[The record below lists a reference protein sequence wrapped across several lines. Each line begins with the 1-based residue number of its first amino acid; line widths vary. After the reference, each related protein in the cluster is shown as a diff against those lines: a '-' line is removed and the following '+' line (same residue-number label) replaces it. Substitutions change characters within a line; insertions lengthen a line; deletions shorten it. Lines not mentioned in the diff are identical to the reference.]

1 MPLILIRTGLLAL
14 LALQLLWHGFLPPP
28 RSAMGWSA
36 LVVATLP
43 LLLVLPGAWRARPL
57 PLFWANLLCLAY
69 FCHGVSE
76 AWTQPA
82 MRPWALLETFL
93 AVVVVCAYAVLGLRS
108 RRAFR
113 AAQAQAHAQAHAGR
127 ASGNQ
132 LPADEPRH
140 GGAANTTSPHIP
152 AA

>member
-1 MPLILIRTGLLAL
+1 MPLILVRTGLLAL

-43 LLLVLPGAWRARPL
+43 LLLVLSGAWRARPL

-113 AAQAQAHAQAHAGR
+113 AAQAQAANR
-127 ASGNQ
+127 SSGQQ
-132 LPADEPRH
+132 LPADEQRDNSP
-140 GGAANTTSPHIP
+140 ANTPSPHIP

>member
-1 MPLILIRTGLLAL
+1 MPLILVRTGLLAL
-14 LALQLLWHGFLPPP
+14 LALQLLWHGLLPPP

-82 MRPWALLETFL
+82 MRPWALLETVL
-93 AVVVVCAYAVLGLRS
+93 AVAVVCAYAVLGLRS

-113 AAQAQAHAQAHAGR
+113 AAQAQAR
-127 ASGNQ
+127 TDRSSSEQ
-132 LPADEPRH
+132 LPGDEPHDNR
-140 GGAANTTSPHIP
+140 AANTHSPSIP

>member
-1 MPLILIRTGLLAL
+1 MPLIIIRTGLLAL
-14 LALQLLWHGFLPPP
+14 LALQLLWHGLLPPP

-69 FCHGVSE
+69 FSHGVSE

-82 MRPWALLETFL
+82 MRPLALLETVL
-93 AVVVVCAYAVLGLRS
+93 AVAVVCAYAVLGLRS
-108 RRAFR
+108 RRAAR
-113 AAQAQAHAQAHAGR
+113 AAQAQHEPGRDNAAQAGANATTGPAR
-127 ASGNQ
+127 APSTPN
-132 LPADEPRH
+132 
-140 GGAANTTSPHIP
+140 P